1 VLHEPV
7 ASILKWAFEELSFGQ
22 NTVAEMWR
30 QAKQKG
36 LGCSKNNFWNAL
48 RNPVYI
54 GKIVIPKLKE
64 EESYVVD
71 GLHDPLIKASV
82 FYEVQDVLEGRKRK
96 IKTKVVTQD
105 MLALKGFITCPTCGK
120 TLTGSASKGRKS
132 YYHITTVMR
141 NVVSGQGPKRPT
153 ACLKNI

>member
-1 VLHEPV
+1 
-7 ASILKWAFEELSFGQ
+7 
-22 NTVAEMWR
+22 MWR